1 MDPGTI
7 DLGVLTFTQLLGL
20 TALVTVIDVVGAIA
34 LAISQGKFDLAYVAA
49 WLQSHTVKRVF
60 PIFGLAVLGIGI
72 GTDGSITPPIP
83 LLFGLAQAGLLA
95 YLLETVASLRTN
107 FANAAAVR
115 DETPVP
121 PPTT

>member
-1 MDPGTI
+1 MPDPGTI

-34 LAISQGKFDLAYVAA
+34 LAVTQGKFDLAYVAA

-95 YLLETVASLRTN
+95 YLLETVASLRSN

-121 PPTT
+121 PA

>member
-7 DLGVLTFTQLLGL
+7 DFGVLTFTQLLGL
-20 TALVTVIDVVGAIA
+20 AAVVTVIDVLAAIV
-34 LAISQGKFDLAYVAA
+34 LAFAQGKFDLAYVAA

-83 LLFGLAQAGLLA
+83 ILFGIAQAGLLA

-107 FANAAAVR
+107 FANAAPVR
-115 DETPVP
+115 DESPIP
-121 PPTT
+121 PPV